1 MNPGVG
7 RQRSPEDALLAAATR
22 RLAAAGCVAAGDE
35 AAELVGAAPSPPTV
49 EAWLRRREQGEPLAW
64 ITGRTRFCDL
74 VLHVSP
80 GVYVP
85 RPQSEE
91 LARRAVRLLPSGG
104 RAVDLCTGIGAVA
117 AHLGRSVPTARVVGT
132 DIDPRAAACARRN
145 GVPAMVADLA
155 DALAGGYVDLVT
167 AVAPYVPTA
176 GLDLLP
182 SDVRAHE
189 PLLALDG
196 GDDGLD
202 VVRRVLSA
210 AGRLLRPGGW
220 LLVEVGGTQDDDL
233 APALERA
240 GFSRWESWRDDDGD
254 LRGLAARR
262 R

>member
-1 MNPGVG
+1 MNPAGGG
-7 RQRSPEDALLAAATR
+7 RQSSDGAVLDAATR
-22 RLAAAGCVAAGDE
+22 RLAAAGCVAAGEE

-64 ITGRTRFCDL
+64 ITGRTRFCGH
-74 VLHVSP
+74 VLHISP

-91 LARRAVRLLPSGG
+91 LARRAVDLLPPGG
-104 RAVDLCTGIGAVA
+104 RALDLCTGIGAVA
-117 AHLGRSVPTARVVGT
+117 AHLRRSVPTARVVGT
-132 DIDPRAAACARRN
+132 DIEPRAAACARRN
-145 GVPAMVADLA
+145 DVPAVVADLA
-155 DALAGGYVDLVT
+155 DALADGYADLVT

-189 PLLALDG
+189 PLRALDG
-196 GDDGLD
+196 GADGLD

-210 AGRLLRPGGW
+210 AGRLLRPRGW
-220 LLVEVGGTQDDDL
+220 LLVEVGGTQDHEL
-233 APALERA
+233 AAALGPA
-240 GFSRWESWRDDDGD
+240 GFAWWESWHDDDGD